1 MLIKFIAFGI
11 ILLVF
16 TIFIQVYVI
25 NVISEVYKRKEKI
38 IQKELYY
45 TLIKYSFIFISL
57 IIFSWLIS
65 STLYSI
71 LYIIYFTY
79 LGLLINL
86 SMCCALYQIII
97 KFTQISPS
105 NSKIL
110 ILVVPIMITI
120 YSLIKA
126 QILYFKEETII
137 NEKYKDEIK
146 IMHISDMHLGAVYQK
161 NSVENLVEIINQ
173 KNPDVV
179 VITGD
184 ISDGSLK
191 VEYDW
196 MMPFNKVANNIEVLY
211 ITGNH
216 ENLYGKEDIIS
227 EISKVKKIRYIG
239 NSEEIV
245 QIKGIN
251 FIGVDFEYKDVKS
264 RAKKIIELNDI
275 KDGINVLLY
284 HIPNISLKD
293 LNEAN
298 IFLMLAGHTHG
309 GQIFPFTVLAWMGNK
324 YFTGLYGNND
334 KNYVFVSSG
343 YGTALTP
350 MRFLSEKMIGIINI
364 KGNSK

>member
-1 MLIKFIAFGI
+1 MSIKFIVFGI
-11 ILLVF
+11 VLSIF

-25 NVISEVYKRKEKI
+25 NIISEVYKRKEKI

-45 TLIKYSFIFISL
+45 SLIKYSLIFIT
-57 IIFSWLIS
+57 IFTIAWLIS
-65 STLYSI
+65 SYLYSL

-79 LGLLINL
+79 LGLLINT
-86 SMCCALYQIII
+86 SMCCALYQLII
-97 KFTQISPS
+97 KFMQISPS

-110 ILVVPIMITI
+110 IIIIPIMVTI

-126 QILYFKEETII
+126 QILYFKEETLIY
-137 NEKYKDEIK
+137 NGYNNDIK
-146 IMHISDMHLGAVYQK
+146 IMHISDLHLGAIYQK
-161 NSVENLVEIINQ
+161 KSVENLVDIINQ

-184 ISDGSLK
+184 IADGSLK
-191 VEYDW
+191 VELDW
-196 MMPFNKVANNIEVLY
+196 IMPFNKVSNNIEVLY

-216 ENLYGKEDIIS
+216 EDLYGKKDIIS
-227 EISKVKKIRYIG
+227 EILKVKKIKYIG

-251 FIGVDFEYKDVKS
+251 FIGIDFEYKDVKT
-264 RAKKIIELNDI
+264 RTKKIVELNDI

-284 HIPNISLKD
+284 HIPKISLQD

-309 GQIFPFTVLAWMGNK
+309 GQTFPFTILSWLGNK
-324 YFTGLYGNND
+324 YFAGLYNNNN
-334 KNYVFVSSG
+334 KNYVFVSTG

-350 MRFLSEKMIGIINI
+350 MRFLSEKVIGIINI
-364 KGNSK
+364 KGNN